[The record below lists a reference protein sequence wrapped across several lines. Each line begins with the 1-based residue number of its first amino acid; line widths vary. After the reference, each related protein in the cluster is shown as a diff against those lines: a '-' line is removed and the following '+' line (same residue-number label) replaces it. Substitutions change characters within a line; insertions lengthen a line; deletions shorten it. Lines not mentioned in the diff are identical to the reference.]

1 MRARRCSKKASL
13 ISPVS
18 GVSATSGPAARV
30 AFSVKRTAMVL
41 PSGENFGEARKP
53 FTLVRRLAGWPG
65 ADCRYNCNWP
75 GLAASERKAKPRLSG
90 DQVMSLSAGGVPEDA
105 VLFRAGPLPSLV
117 VVKIRELPD
126 SAPFLS
132 RSSSTQATFLPSGE
146 TTA

>member
-53 FTLVRRLAGWPG
+53 FTFVRGFAGWAG

-75 GLAASERKAKPRLSG
+75 DLAASERKAKPRLSG
-90 DQVMSLSAGGVPEDA
+90 DQAMSLSTCGGPEEIVILPESA
-105 VLFRAGPLPSLV
+105 LPSIV
-117 VVKIRELPD
+117 VVEIAE
-126 SAPFLS
+126 
-132 RSSSTQATFLPSGE
+132 
-146 TTA
+146 